1 MGLFPAYIENE
12 ILSEAIKQPAIPKEY
27 GIDFKSGQ
35 LTGEIVEGLE
45 AIKVWVW
52 LALQVPRYR
61 YYAYTWDY
69 GSEFEDLIGQGYSNG
84 YIESES
90 RRMTEDCLLI
100 NPDIQSIS
108 DFHVSVEKDTLTIS
122 FTVNTVYGDIEF
134 QNQAVAGV

>member
-12 ILSEAIKQPAIPKEY
+12 ILSEVIKQPAIPKEY
-27 GIDFKSGQ
+27 GIDFNSGQ

-45 AIKVWVW
+45 AIKIWVW

-122 FTVNTVYGDIEF
+122 FIVNTVYGDISF
-134 QNQAVAGV
+134 QNQTIAGF

>member
-61 YYAYTWDY
+61 YYAYTWNY

-134 QNQAVAGV
+134 QNQAVAGL

>member
-45 AIKVWVW
+45 AIKIWVW